1 VRRADLGW
9 YARKNPGWLK
19 VNGHAAG
26 DGRNLARGYPLDKWH
41 RLEVLMRDVL
51 RLVVAAA
58 VLGTTQGNSE
68 EVGLRVSVRA
78 VDDAGVMASLNACYG
93 TNWNIDAIKEG
104 ESELPAMIAMIERNR
119 EDRERKVVID
129 R

>member
-1 VRRADLGW
+1 
-9 YARKNPGWLK
+9 
-19 VNGHAAG
+19 
-26 DGRNLARGYPLDKWH
+26 
-41 RLEVLMRDVL
+41 MRDVL

-78 VDDAGVMASLNACYG
+78 VDDAGVMASLNGCYG
-93 TNWNIDAIKEG
+93 THWNIDAIKES